1 MIDLNVYA
9 VIAEKLNTGERIP
22 IPALEPMLK
31 TINNESLYGYG
42 NIEVDSGNYIKA
54 KTTNEWEQ
62 DGSTVYPAGIILIY
76 TDRTFDDGV
85 PMADMKITDG
95 NHSVNDLP
103 FYNSNQTISDN
114 DTDPLQLVGTVGSES
129 KLQRSTSVYVQGGTI
144 HADAFE
150 GAATQVS
157 NPLVIGDIEYNGSEQ
172 VNIPIYK
179 GE

>member
-1 MIDLNVYA
+1 MIDLNLYA
-9 VIAEKLNTGERIP
+9 VIAEKINTGERIP

-62 DGSTVYPAGIILIY
+62 EGSTVYPAGIILIY

-95 NHSVNDLP
+95 IRTVDALP

-114 DTDPLQLVGTVGSES
+114 DTDKLNLVGTVGSES
-129 KLQRSTSVYVQGGTI
+129 TLQRDTSVYVQGGTI
-144 HADAFE
+144 HADTFE
-150 GAATQVS
+150 GSASKVS
-157 NPLVIGDIEYNGSEQ
+157 HSLFIGNIEYNGSEQ
-172 VNIPIYK
+172 VNIPIYR